1 MNFFYLEAELLYNSD
16 MAKNIKLT
24 CNLTGD
30 SRYVSEEAY
39 EKLTK
44 TYGSEQKLEKYY
56 IKKEISLLIKRGTR
70 IFDIS
75 TLHSFEY
82 DKEKEDYYKE
92 LVQFHGK
99 QQPVKLKRK
108 QSRTNFVETDKEVS
122 AFIEA
127 WKLNNNNN
135 G

>member
-1 MNFFYLEAELLYNSD
+1 

-30 SRYVSEEAY
+30 FRYVSEELY
-39 EKLTK
+39 EKLAK
-44 TYGSEQKLEKYY
+44 QYGSVQDLEKYY
-56 IKKEISLLIKRGTR
+56 VKKEISLLIKRGSN
-70 IFDIS
+70 IHDIS
-75 TLHSFEY
+75 VLHGFEY
-82 DKEKEDYYKE
+82 DKEKENYYEE

-99 QQPVKLKRK
+99 EELVKLERK
-108 QSRTNFVETDKEVS
+108 ESKTHTIETDEDVA

-127 WKLNNNNN
+127 WKVNNNN